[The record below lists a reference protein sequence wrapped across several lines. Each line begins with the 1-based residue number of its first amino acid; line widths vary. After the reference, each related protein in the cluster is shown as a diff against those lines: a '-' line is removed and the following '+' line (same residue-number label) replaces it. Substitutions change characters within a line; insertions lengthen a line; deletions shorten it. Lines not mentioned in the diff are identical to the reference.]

1 MIIVLDNQRAFP
13 NGSHNCV
20 QNREECVGLTRSLCK
35 LSFSSLDY
43 YQKEGTTEFRALLL
57 RFKTASRIEELS
69 DLTEQIVDLI
79 PQAAV
84 MVGYDQNNH
93 AHQYDLWQHCLHTVL
108 NLPRNLDDDMLYLAA
123 LLHDI
128 GKPDCRCSSNREGDT
143 NSHYYGHPLRS
154 MEIVR
159 DDVIPALT
167 ARGVVLSPDE
177 QRRLLYYVEYHD
189 DRVSLRQKHLRRHL
203 GLASL
208 AEFQNLMLLQVADAK
223 AHIML
228 PIIEERIRI
237 CQTWAG
243 DYAIE
248 MAKKLNSQ

>member
-1 MIIVLDNQRAFP
+1 MN
-13 NGSHNCV
+13 
-20 QNREECVGLTRSLCK
+20 
-35 LSFSSLDY
+35 
-43 YQKEGTTEFRALLL
+43 FRHILLQM
-57 RFKTASRIEELS
+57 KTATHIEELS
-69 DLTEQIVDLI
+69 GLTEEIVKLI

-84 MVGYDQNNH
+84 MVGYDQSNH

-108 NLPRNLDDDMLYLAA
+108 NLPRNQDDDMLYLAA

-128 GKPDCRCSSNREGDT
+128 GKPDCRCCSNREGDT
-143 NSHYYGHPLRS
+143 NAHYYGHPLRS

-167 ARGVVLSPDE
+167 ANGIVLTTEE

-189 DRVSLRQKHLRRHL
+189 DWISLRQKHLRRHL
-203 GLASL
+203 GMASL
-208 AEFQNLMLLQVADAK
+208 AEFQNLMLLQMADAK
-223 AHIML
+223 AHTML

-243 DYAIE
+243 DYAVEAAQKINE
-248 MAKKLNSQ
+248 A